1 MLLESNPI
9 EGMVSPDI
17 KLGNRNVLASRFL
30 AGEGIEIGAASC
42 PLSMPEAAKTTYVD
56 IMDEHVMREKF
67 SYLGPDDYIQP
78 VDVIDNGELLEKFD
92 DASLDY
98 IVANHFLEHCE
109 NPIGTIDSHMN
120 KLKPGGV
127 AYYALPDKRY
137 TFDKERPLTTLEH
150 FIADF
155 KEGPAAR
162 NIEHYREWG
171 KFVANINEDDIETFA
186 REQNAAGVNIH
197 FHVWDARSF
206 VPFLSVAQDL
216 CTQRWNVEEFLPEN
230 ENEFIVVLR
239 RHR

>member
-9 EGMVSPDI
+9 EGMVTPDI
-17 KLGNRNVLASRFL
+17 KLGNRNAIAERFL
-30 AGEGIEIGAASC
+30 TGEGIEIGAANC
-42 PLSMPEAAKTTYVD
+42 PLGMPPAAKTTYVD
-56 IMDEHVMREKF
+56 IMNEHDMREKF
-67 SYLGPDDYIQP
+67 TYIQPHEFIQP
-78 VDVIDNGELLEKFD
+78 VDVIDHGEHLTSFA

-109 NPIGTIDSHMN
+109 NPIGTIDAHMN

-137 TFDKERPLTTLEH
+137 TFDKDRPLTTLEH
-150 FIADF
+150 LIADF
-155 KEGPAAR
+155 KEGPAER
-162 NIEHYREWG
+162 NIEHYRDWAR
-171 KFVANINEDDIETFA
+171 FVQHIGDENIEASA
-186 REQNAAGVNIH
+186 REQEARGDNIH

-239 RHR
+239 RAR